1 MHDTRPNQEH
11 YSFANAPVPDEI
23 PDASLA
29 FLKAYTGEQN
39 LNALKERVF
48 DIWRES
54 RERLHVYKCVQTLMF
69 LEPRI
74 TKHSLYPTILQSFQ
88 QAQKSNL
95 PPPRILDAG
104 CAYGTDV
111 RALIH
116 HGVPASQIAA
126 SDLHD
131 GYWKLGQRLYNDSER
146 IHAVKTTFGDMAV
159 PAGAVGAV
167 EASSIEPLTYIAASA
182 VLHVFSAAQCEAFLR
197 RILSLLE
204 FKGIFLGTCVG
215 ALQEGEWRRGRAN
228 EGNAGSVVRYLHS
241 AKSLKALMEQIGFVD
256 VKVESH
262 GPEDP
267 TASDDPVKK
276 IWIEFQ
282 GKKP

>member
-1 MHDTRPNQEH
+1 MHDARPNPDH
-11 YSFANAPVPDEI
+11 YSFADAPAPDEI

-48 DIWRES
+48 NVWRES
-54 RERLHVYKCVQTLMF
+54 RENLHVYKCVQTLMF

-74 TKHSLYPTILQSFQ
+74 TKHPLYPTILQSFQ
-88 QAQKSNL
+88 QAQKSNSR
-95 PPPRILDAG
+95 PPRILDAG

-116 HGVPASQIAA
+116 DGVPASQIAA

-131 GYWKLGQRLYNDSER
+131 GYWKLGHSLYNDSER
-146 IHAVKTTFGDMAV
+146 IHAVKTAFGDMAV
-159 PAGAVGAV
+159 PAGAVGSV
-167 EASSIEPLTYIAASA
+167 EAASIEPLTYIAASA

-197 RILSLLE
+197 RILLLLE
-204 FKGIFLGTCVG
+204 SNGIFLGTCVG
-215 ALQEGEWRRGRAN
+215 ALQEVEWRGRAN
-228 EGNAGSVVRYLHS
+228 EENAGPAVRYLHS
-241 AKSLKALMEQIGFVD
+241 TKSLKALMEQVGFVD
-256 VKVESH
+256 VEVESQ
-262 GPEDP
+262 GPEDSAAP
-267 TASDDPVKK
+267 DNPMRK
-276 IWIEFQ
+276 IWMAFQ